1 MRLLLAGA
9 SGLIGRAL
17 ASACSADGDDVRLLV
32 RHPPSS
38 ANETEWDP
46 ATGDLDPAV
55 VDGIDAVVCLS
66 GVGVAEKRWS
76 DSFRVQIKASRTD
89 SVGTLAKAI
98 AASTDRPAVF
108 VSASA
113 IGYYGDT
120 GTQPV
125 DESTPSGT
133 GFFPDVCRD
142 WEAAAA
148 PAAAAGVRTVQL
160 RTGLVLARRGP
171 VLARMVPLVK
181 LGVGG
186 RLGSGEQYWSWIS
199 LTDEIA
205 AIRFALD
212 HADVSGPVNL
222 TAPNPVT
229 NAEFTRILAGQL
241 HRPAIL
247 PVPDFA
253 LKIVLDGFAT
263 EILTGQRVLPK
274 QLLDHGFEFQFP
286 DLPGALAAE
295 LAK

>member
-17 ASACSADGDDVRLLV
+17 ASAYSADGDDVRLLV
-32 RHPPSS
+32 RRPPSS
-38 ANETEWDP
+38 ANEVKWDP
-46 ATGDLDPAV
+46 ATGELDPAV
-55 VDGIDAVVCLS
+55 VEGIDAVVCLS

-76 DSFRVQIKASRTD
+76 DSFRAQIKASRTD

-125 DESTPSGT
+125 DESTPSGS

-171 VLARMVPLVK
+171 VLARMVPLVR

-205 AIRFALD
+205 AIRFALEHD
-212 HADVSGPVNL
+212 DVSGPVNL

-229 NAEFTRILAGQL
+229 NTEFTRILAGQL

-247 PVPDFA
+247 PVPEFA

-286 DLPGALAAE
+286 ELPGALAAE